1 MEVDTQAIGSKSSS
15 PHIDDSATSEMDKT
29 PKDRLLELLDQ
40 VEVHVERLR
49 KEASNLEEE
58 RDTLFNT
65 LDTIRNSDLLATLDQ
80 SKFSI
85 CTTLFFLRLS

>member
-15 PHIDDSATSEMDKT
+15 PQIDDSATGEMDKT

-65 LDTIRNSDLLATLDQ
+65 LDTIRNSDLLATLDP

-85 CTTLFFLRLS
+85 FRPTTLYF

>member
-1 MEVDTQAIGSKSSS
+1 MEVDTQAISSKSSS
-15 PHIDDSATSEMDKT
+15 PHIDDSATGEMDKT

-80 SKFSI
+80 SKLSI
-85 CTTLFFLRLS
+85 FITDF